1 MSVSGNLE
9 LRINVTGRGRKDMSD
24 KTLFL
29 HKDYA
34 AAGN

>member
-24 KTLFL
+24 KTFRTE
-29 HKDYA
+29 DYA